1 MPNIDYFLTEL
12 QKKNIQTTNTVVF
25 GWYTHDFNRRFQNV
39 ANASQ
44 IYDKRT
50 QQRYERMKK
59 KMRNR
64 NLITLEILTNNYLKF
79 TITKCLHE
87 I

>member
-44 IYDKRT
+44 IYGKRT
-50 QQRYERMKK
+50 QQRYERMIKNAEQK
-59 KMRNR
+59 LNHTRDFN
-64 NLITLEILTNNYLKF
+64 
-79 TITKCLHE
+79 
-87 I
+87 